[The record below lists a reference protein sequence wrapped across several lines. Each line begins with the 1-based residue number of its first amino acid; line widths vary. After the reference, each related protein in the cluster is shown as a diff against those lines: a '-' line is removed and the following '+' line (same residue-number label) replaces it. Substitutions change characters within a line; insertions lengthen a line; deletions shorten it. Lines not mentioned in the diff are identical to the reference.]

1 MAEGFS
7 VVVKGVDNIQLLLS
21 KLGKDIESNSEL
33 NKNISS
39 FVAKKAS
46 AIAPKLSGA
55 LASSIV
61 GNGTSERAQIVAGS
75 STVPYAGVI
84 EYGWPQ
90 KGREARPYLM
100 PAVNNNMKEIVQEYG
115 KGIDQAI
122 RRYNLQ

>member
-1 MAEGFS
+1 MAEGIN

-21 KLGKDIESNSEL
+21 KLGKDIESNSGL
-33 NKNISS
+33 NRNISS
-39 FVAKKAS
+39 LVAKKAS

-61 GNGTSERAQIVAGS
+61 GNGTSERAHIVAGS